1 MGHFSLF
8 IYPFWHALHLW
19 TWPWLP
25 VHTFTLHIYVIVPM
39 YSWEM
44 FLSFYINSKALAI
57 RGNYKC
63 QKPLT
68 LLTRFECGGELFV
81 AIFIGRWYSWFCGK
95 SLLTYWSPLALKKGK
110 RLFGPDRH
118 FLRFLEDWALLYIWE
133 LIHRLCSTRWWT
145 QRGGF
150 FRREKLNITAK
161 LLMV

>member
-1 MGHFSLF
+1 ML
-8 IYPFWHALHLW
+8 YTL
-19 TWPWLP
+19 TWLWLP
-25 VHTFTLHIYVIVPM
+25 IHTFTLHTCVIRALSM
-39 YSWEM
+39 YSWEI
-44 FLSFYINSKALAI
+44 FPSFYINCKALAI

-68 LLTRFECGGELFV
+68 LLTRFKCGGNYLLQYLLGDDT
-81 AIFIGRWYSWFCGK
+81 ARFCGK

-145 QRGGF
+145 QRGI
-150 FRREKLNITAK
+150 FRRERLNITVK